1 MDFPNIKQT
10 YTGNMN
16 LSCVVLS
23 PAVATGGNLGRR
35 GRKELGKVVYDISWT
50 PSHHLFNNLKV
61 FIMAKYFLP
70 KTGLNQ

>member
-16 LSCVVLS
+16 FSCVVLS

-35 GRKELGKVVYDISWT
+35 GRKELGKVVYHDTVPLQFSIVVMNSLNST
-50 PSHHLFNNLKV
+50 PVQYKR
-61 FIMAKYFLP
+61 Y
-70 KTGLNQ
+70 